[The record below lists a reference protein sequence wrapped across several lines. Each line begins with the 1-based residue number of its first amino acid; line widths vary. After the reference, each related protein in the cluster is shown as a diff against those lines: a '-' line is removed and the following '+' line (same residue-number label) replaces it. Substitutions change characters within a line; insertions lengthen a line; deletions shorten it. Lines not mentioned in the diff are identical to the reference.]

1 MNKDKALEELFL
13 AQKPHFD
20 DSDAFMA
27 SLTKRLDAVEYIK
40 RYQEATLRRY
50 KMAMVVAFVAGIIGG
65 AVGMAF
71 LLSTPAN
78 VPLFTFRIQFIFL
91 QWLSEN
97 SRIIVAAALSLL
109 MSVGLISIT
118 YNIVDM
124 MNIRARLKG
133 QPLPRGHIPFMGA
146 STTSLPTSSTST
158 NRHRRCRQTDVADVD
173 FVTLQLCVSGC
184 VVQPPECYPT
194 RGECR

>member
-65 AVGMAF
+65 AVGMVF
-71 LLSTPAN
+71 LLSTPAQ
-78 VPLFTFRIQFIFL
+78 VPLFTFRTHLVLL
-91 QWLSEN
+91 QWFSEN
-97 SRIIVAAALSLL
+97 SRIIVATTLSLL
-109 MSVGLISIT
+109 MSLGIISIAA
-118 YNIVDM
+118 NVKDIMDM
-124 MNIRARLKG
+124 RVRMQAER
-133 QPLPRGHIPFMGA
+133 
-146 STTSLPTSSTST
+146 
-158 NRHRRCRQTDVADVD
+158 
-173 FVTLQLCVSGC
+173 
-184 VVQPPECYPT
+184 
-194 RGECR
+194 